1 MRTVAEARRV
11 LRRGGGLVQADELR
25 PGSLARAH
33 IRRVEVL
40 RRRRRPDRKAQERHA
55 CLGERA
61 PALPVVAW
69 LAGGDDVLPD
79 VLATAVTRH
88 HVIER
93 QVVTALPAVL
103 AGVVVTDEDF
113 LTGHLHDG
121 ARTLY
126 VVREADDRWRR
137 KAHPLARDQVA
148 VLLDDARL
156 LLREEDHRPA
166 DVADVQRLEVEVEH
180 EHVRVDYAHVPILRS
195 ERYDGVPMSAHSTP
209 GQNGSKGTWTL
220 KTGLAQMLKGGV
232 IMDVVTPE
240 HAKIAEDAGAVAVMA
255 LERVPA
261 DIRRDGGVARMSDP
275 ALIEGIKAA
284 VTIPV
289 MAKARIGHFA
299 EAQVLEA
306 LGVDYIDESEVLT
319 PADLEHH
326 IDKWGFTVPF
336 VCGCTNL
343 GEALRRISEG
353 AAMIRSKGEA
363 GTGNIVE
370 AVRHLR
376 SILGDIRKITQADSA
391 EIYDWAKQLR
401 APVGLVQELAEN
413 GALPVPR

>member
-1 MRTVAEARRV
+1 MGMSRPAATSSELSRYSRPTLWMSSRSSAYHSRTSVR
-11 LRRGGGLVQADELR
+11 
-25 PGSLARAH
+25 
-33 IRRVEVL
+33 IRSTSVDASATW
-40 RRRRRPDRKAQERHA
+40 PRKPQERHA

-61 PALPVVAW
+61 PALPVVAR

-121 ARTLY
+121 ARTLH

-209 GQNGSKGTWTL
+209 GQNGS
-220 KTGLAQMLKGGV
+220 
-232 IMDVVTPE
+232 
-240 HAKIAEDAGAVAVMA
+240 
-255 LERVPA
+255 
-261 DIRRDGGVARMSDP
+261 
-275 ALIEGIKAA
+275 
-284 VTIPV
+284 
-289 MAKARIGHFA
+289 
-299 EAQVLEA
+299 
-306 LGVDYIDESEVLT
+306 
-319 PADLEHH
+319 
-326 IDKWGFTVPF
+326 
-336 VCGCTNL
+336 
-343 GEALRRISEG
+343 
-353 AAMIRSKGEA
+353 
-363 GTGNIVE
+363 
-370 AVRHLR
+370 
-376 SILGDIRKITQADSA
+376 
-391 EIYDWAKQLR
+391 
-401 APVGLVQELAEN
+401 
-413 GALPVPR
+413 